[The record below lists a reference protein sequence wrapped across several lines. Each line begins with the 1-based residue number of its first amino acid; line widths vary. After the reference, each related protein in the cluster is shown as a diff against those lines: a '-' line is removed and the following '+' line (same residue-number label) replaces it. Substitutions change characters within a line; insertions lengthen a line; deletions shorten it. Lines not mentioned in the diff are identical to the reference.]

1 MAGKVAVQILEARDL
16 METDEDNST
25 VFCVCSFEKQEV
37 RTRLVEFETSP
48 EWNDMFIFDTTDKQC
63 VLVFTLWEDCLSGK
77 MRFLGRLA
85 FHVNLSMLQEGQAV
99 IHWYPLRPRVVGEKV
114 KGELKVYLRYTSNKD
129 AVTADDFVPLCLL
142 GKGAFGK
149 VLQVRK
155 KDTNRIYAMKELTK
169 SKLIDS
175 DEVRGATTERELL
188 RKVNHPLIVGLK
200 FAFQTQHKLFLVL
213 DYMPG
218 GELFRLLRVEHKFT
232 EARSKFYVIEIVLAL
247 EYLHKNNIIYR
258 DLKPE
263 NILLGADGHIAL
275 TDFGLAKDNLPDG
288 DVTYTICGTAEYL
301 APEVVDGRGYDKSV
315 DWWTLG
321 TLLFEMLTGKPQ
333 FLADSMPEIFNMIL
347 HHSIT
352 IPSGLSGECSGLL
365 CGLLDRNPETR
376 LGAGPTDAESIKAHP
391 FFAGVSWKHYL
402 SKEIEAPFKPN
413 IKNPADTSYF
423 DKRFTGASL
432 QDSPQDG
439 QIPES
444 QQSQFLG
451 FSYTAPGSVLSPES
465 SKMRADPV
473 SP

>member
-1 MAGKVAVQILEARDL
+1 MILCH
-16 METDEDNST
+16 S
-25 VFCVCSFEKQEV
+25 VFLEK
-37 RTRLVEFETSP
+37 
-48 EWNDMFIFDTTDKQC
+48 
-63 VLVFTLWEDCLSGK
+63 
-77 MRFLGRLA
+77 A
-85 FHVNLSMLQEGQAV
+85 
-99 IHWYPLRPRVVGEKV
+99 
-114 KGELKVYLRYTSNKD
+114 
-129 AVTADDFVPLCLL
+129 LL
-142 GKGAFGK
+142 GKCYRCG
-149 VLQVRK
+149 K

-315 DWWTLG
+315 DWWSLG
-321 TLLFEMLTGKPQ
+321 TLIYEMLTGKPP
-333 FLADSMPEIFNMIL
+333 FLAEEVPDMYQKIL
-347 HHSIT
+347 HADLVL
-352 IPSGLSGECSGLL
+352 PSGISPACGDLL
-365 CGLLDRNPETR
+365 RGLLDRDPEHR
-376 LGAGPTDAESIKAHP
+376 LGAGPRDAESIKAHP
-391 FFAGVSWKHYL
+391 FFAGVSWRHYL
-402 SKEIEAPFKPN
+402 SKEIEAPFKPP
-413 IKNPADTSYF
+413 ITNPADTSNF
-423 DKRFTGASL
+423 DKKFTGEAL
-432 QDSPQDG
+432 LDSPSEFQLA
-439 QIPES
+439 E
-444 QQSQFLG
+444 
-451 FSYTAPGSVLSPES
+451 
-465 SKMRADPV
+465 
-473 SP
+473 